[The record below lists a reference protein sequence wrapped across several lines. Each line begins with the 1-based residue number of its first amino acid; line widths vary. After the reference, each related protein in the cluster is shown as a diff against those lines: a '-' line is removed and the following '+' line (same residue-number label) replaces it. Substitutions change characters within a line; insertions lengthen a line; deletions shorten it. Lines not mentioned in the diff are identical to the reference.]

1 MSSAEAVFK
10 HYFRPSGRRF
20 RAGPPADSNMLGAI
34 LSSLTS
40 IWADVRLPSSMYE
53 VTNAQ

>member
-20 RAGPPADSNMLGAI
+20 RPAPRLIHALSAI

-40 IWADVRLPSSMYE
+40 IQGDVRLPSSMHE